1 MGDTSQGTVL
11 RGQVQGVKRGVGVII
26 FPNGSISFDPTTAT
40 GVVKTNNPSAFNS
53 YIWPDANGTANQV
66 LTTSDD
72 GTLSWGDV
80 ADNFFKNVF
89 TAKGQLIVGTGV
101 KSYTLQNV
109 GINTA
114 FAVADSTTTS
124 GLIYTNNL
132 TSAVLL
138 PVGTSAQRDCY
149 CDPLETA
156 LTGQFRY
163 STTYKTLEFYN
174 GVKWVQVAASD
185 FNIETFVK
193 QTIPLVG
200 TASAVIIGG
209 TSAQR
214 QNAPLAGYFRYNTDE
229 KVPEFYDGTVW
240 NTFIHN
246 ILPGTTGL
254 TFTGVPTPEAG
265 IVQVGGT
272 LVLANGGTGATTQ
285 PGAANNILPSQ
296 SANNKKFLT
305 TDGSNVSWSTVD
317 GNGALTSGPGI
328 GIAAGTLNNTVISN
342 TGIITN
348 TAGPGIGVS
357 TTSGNSI
364 IANTGIITNTA
375 GSGIGVTTTSGNSII
390 ANTGIITNTAGSG
403 IGVSTTSGNSVIT
416 NTGVRRNLAGFGIN
430 IDNATGDSTIR
441 LDPYITPVYEPTY
454 IITGVMRGWGDP
466 NGLGPTSLTYG
477 PFTVTYPPGPNFA
490 LMFSRLHLAITEVG
504 GADYSGMGIGFVTY
518 PTCEFTIAG
527 DVQQGKG
534 TFLTY
539 LEGFNAMYSN
549 NVFYP
554 TATFMVR
561 TDEIIYT
568 KPDTGGSYTILITV
582 ASRASGP
589 NNVLLGLPQISI
601 LPYLIQ

>member
-1 MGDTSQGTVL
+1 MGDTSQGSVL

-80 ADNFFKNVF
+80 ADDFFKNIF
-89 TAKGQLIVGTGV
+89 TAKGQLIVGAGV

-114 FAVADSTTTS
+114 FAVANSATAS
-124 GLIYTNNL
+124 GLIYTNN
-132 TSAVLL
+132 SSSSVLL

-163 STTYKTLEFYN
+163 STTFDTLEFYN
-174 GVKWVQVAASD
+174 GVKWIQVAGSD
-185 FNIETFVK
+185 VSIETFVK
-193 QTIPLVG
+193 QTVPLTG

-240 NTFIHN
+240 NTFIHS

-254 TFTGVPTPEAG
+254 TFTGVPTSESG

-272 LVLANGGTGATTQ
+272 LVLANGGTGSTTQ
-285 PGAANNILPSQ
+285 PGAANNILPPQATNS
-296 SANNKKFLT
+296 KKFLT
-305 TDGSNVSWSTVD
+305 TDGTNVSWSTLD
-317 GNGALTSGPGI
+317 GTGALTAGAGI
-328 GIAAGTLNNTVISN
+328 GVAGGPSNTTVVSN

-357 TTSGNSI
+357 TTGTNSTI
-364 IANTGIITNTA
+364 SNTGIITNTA
-375 GSGIGVTTTSGNSII
+375 GL
-390 ANTGIITNTAGSG
+390 G
-403 IGVSTTSGNSVIT
+403 IGVSTTGTNSTIT
-416 NTGVRRNLAGFGIN
+416 NTGVRSLVAGYGID
-430 IDNATGDSTIR
+430 IDSPTGVSTIS
-441 LDPYITPVYEPTY
+441 LDSGAISTYPSIFVVPLTPGGSTF
-454 IITGVMRGWGDP
+454 WGDP
-466 NGLGPTSLTYG
+466 GGLGPTSGSTDLFEVVYPAG
-477 PFTVTYPPGPNFA
+477 PQFA
-490 LMFSRLHLAITEVG
+490 LLQTRLRCDLSPIA
-504 GADYSGMGIGFVTY
+504 GADYSAAAGFG
-518 PTCEFTIAG
+518 FTQENLIKIQITGEALPNTNLGLFEINPGGFIAAYSSG
-527 DVQQGKG
+527 NFYTTTSFFSRTNQVV
-534 TFLTY
+534 LT
-539 LEGFNAMYSN
+539 NPA
-549 NVFYP
+549 
-554 TATFMVR
+554 
-561 TDEIIYT
+561 
-568 KPDTGGSYTILITV
+568 GGSFFIQLEV
-582 ASRASGP
+582 SQVASGP
-589 NNVLLGLPQISI
+589 NTVSFNSPQFVITPFSM
-601 LPYLIQ
+601 P

>member
-40 GVVKTNNPSAFNS
+40 GVVKTNNPSAYNN

-72 GTLSWGDV
+72 GTLSWGNV
-80 ADNFFKNVF
+80 ADDFFKNVF

-114 FAVADSTTTS
+114 FLVADSATAS
-124 GLIYTNNL
+124 GLIYTNN
-132 TSAVLL
+132 SSSSVLL

-163 STTYKTLEFYN
+163 STTYTTLEFYN

-185 FNIETFVK
+185 LNIETFVK
-193 QTIPLVG
+193 QTVPLTG

-240 NTFIHN
+240 NTFIHS

-285 PGAANNILPSQ
+285 PGAANNILPPQ
-296 SANNKKFLT
+296 SANSKKFLT
-305 TDGSNVSWSTVD
+305 TDGTNVSWTTVD
-317 GNGALTSGPGI
+317 GNGALTAGAGI
-328 GIAAGTLNNTVISN
+328 GIAGGPSNTTVVSNTGIITNTAGSGIGVSTAGGNSTISN

-357 TTSGNSI
+357 TTGTNS
-364 IANTGIITNTA
+364 T
-375 GSGIGVTTTSGNSII
+375 
-390 ANTGIITNTAGSG
+390 
-403 IGVSTTSGNSVIT
+403 IT
-416 NTGVRRNLAGFGIN
+416 NTGVRSLVAGYGID
-430 IDNATGDSTIR
+430 IDNPTGVSTIS
-441 LDPYITPVYEPTY
+441 LEPGLIKNY
-454 IITGVMRGWGDP
+454 PPIFLVPLTGGVNVIWGSP
-466 NGLGPTSLTYG
+466 TGLGPTSGSTDL
-477 PFTVTYPPGPNFA
+477 FEVNYPAGPNYA
-490 LMFSRLHLAITEVG
+490 LLQTRVRCDLIAIA
-504 GADYSGMGIGFVTY
+504 GADYSAAAGFGFVDQVYVQIQITGDAL
-518 PTCEFTIAG
+518 PNTNLGLFAIDPSGFIAG
-527 DVQQGKG
+527 YSSG
-534 TFLTY
+534 TFYNSAGFMIRTNQVSLTNPAGGKFY
-539 LEGFNAMYSN
+539 IQL
-549 NVFYP
+549 VFSQ
-554 TATFMVR
+554 
-561 TDEIIYT
+561 I
-568 KPDTGGSYTILITV
+568 
-582 ASRASGP
+582 ASGP
-589 NNVLLGLPQISI
+589 NTVRFNSPQFVIS
-601 LPYLIQ
+601 PFSMT